1 MSDNPAV
8 GAFVDYLLTAW
19 ADRGTKPQGDER
31 AATRAHLVEMF
42 ELLATGEASVLATIY
57 TEDGSD
63 RLKSDYFGAMGQER
77 IVDMLRMIPT
87 VAANLAA
94 GAQRFAPRE
103 LAVHL
108 ATLSGAGSMVASQV
122 ADEKPR
128 HGKDREDAGLP
139 ADNVAQL
146 RKPAQQV
153 GESGTRKNNKGS
165 KRTQATGKKNDGELP
180 N

>member
-8 GAFVDYLLTAW
+8 GAFVDYLLAAW
-19 ADRGTKPQGDER
+19 ADRGFKPQGDER

-63 RLKSDYFGAMGQER
+63 KLKSDYFGAMGQER
-77 IVDMLRMIPT
+77 IVDMLRVIPT

-94 GAQRFAPRE
+94 GARRIAPRE
-103 LAVHL
+103 LAAHL
-108 ATLSGAGSMVASQV
+108 ATMRGAGPMVASQV
-122 ADEKPR
+122 ADEQPR
-128 HGKDREDAGLP
+128 RGKDREDAGLP
-139 ADNVAQL
+139 TDNVTQL
-146 RKPAQQV
+146 RKPAPQV
-153 GESGTRKNNKGS
+153 GESGSRKNDEGS
-165 KRTQATGKKNDGELP
+165 KRTPATGNKNNGELP